1 MQRGARRVIAI
12 HKCSVV
18 LNIQMKSGCAWMFV
32 FRIMWLLL
40 LLLLLEHRF
49 CSQVLC
55 CVLYWET
62 HKQCTTESTKGP
74 NSRWEIEE
82 RPREQIQ

>member
-32 FRIMWLLL
+32 SYYVAATSSPAAAAKCYVVCYIGKPISNVLLKARRVRTL
-40 LLLLLEHRF
+40 DGR
-49 CSQVLC
+49 
-55 CVLYWET
+55 
-62 HKQCTTESTKGP
+62 
-74 NSRWEIEE
+74 
-82 RPREQIQ
+82 